1 MQPGFALYYPYIHF
15 RDVSWLKTALLL
27 WDKVCRIVPRDFPI
41 RDSGEIAQL
50 ADFVYNLDPAA
61 VTQRIGEEFQSF
73 LVQNERK
80 LSKYSVEGLSDD
92 ELGFLYHSKI
102 RYGMAEHLNRKHLAK
117 LNRGGDPDWI
127 GLHPSIAAV
136 YMSALANE
144 LAIRNQLEAVTFD
157 DRAFCALGGVP
168 ECAKAL
174 LNLGPTGRVRSPNLP
189 RSSRSLPTR
198 NMLMCLF
205 SGFEI
210 SNADDI
216 PADKLIKFITKY
228 RNEKVA
234 FRYYVE
240 QLRLTVQQLANIEDE
255 KLRAEA
261 QKEFLANQK
270 DTIVA
275 DYRRQLRDAGI
286 ETIFKL
292 IAFRLPVGTVLT
304 SWSNS
309 PILGIIAGTAAVGE
323 KLYDYQKSKA
333 QIRRAHPA
341 ATYLLELEKLRGR
354 SKLQARLKRHFSR
367 NSSGASIITLN
378 LNDAD
383 D

>member
-1 MQPGFALYYPYIHF
+1 
-15 RDVSWLKTALLL
+15 
-27 WDKVCRIVPRDFPI
+27 
-41 RDSGEIAQL
+41 
-50 ADFVYNLDPAA
+50 
-61 VTQRIGEEFQSF
+61 
-73 LVQNERK
+73 
-80 LSKYSVEGLSDD
+80 
-92 ELGFLYHSKI
+92 
-102 RYGMAEHLNRKHLAK
+102 
-117 LNRGGDPDWI
+117 
-127 GLHPSIAAV
+127 
-136 YMSALANE
+136 
-144 LAIRNQLEAVTFD
+144 
-157 DRAFCALGGVP
+157 
-168 ECAKAL
+168 
-174 LNLGPTGRVRSPNLP
+174 
-189 RSSRSLPTR
+189 
-198 NMLMCLF
+198 MLMCLF